1 MATLKPQRIQPLP
14 PLPIERL
21 VHPFVIFAKQASAG
35 GIVLLACTI
44 LAMAWANSPFSHTY
58 FNLWS
63 TPLEVRLGELVK
75 IEKPL
80 LLWINDGL
88 MAIFFFLVGMEIKR
102 ELLVGEL
109 RSPRKAMLSIAAAL
123 GGMVVP
129 ACIYAALNWGTP
141 EIRGWGIP
149 MATDIAFALGAL
161 ALLGTRAPL
170 ALKVFLTALAIIDDL
185 GAVLV
190 IALFYTEN
198 LKPEFLLYS
207 LLVWGVM
214 VVANGL
220 GVRGGLPYFLMGV
233 VMWFFMLKSGVHA
246 TVAGVLA
253 AFAIPV
259 RSRIDPELFIACVRE
274 YLNEFDQP
282 VAERTIILSPE
293 QQAAIEAIERE
304 ALRVQSPLQRL
315 ERLLH
320 NFVVF
325 FVVPV
330 FALANAGV
338 ALSAEGGLN
347 LTDRVIWGVALGLL
361 IGKPLG
367 ITLASWLAVRLGIA
381 QLPRGISFT
390 HIVGVGFLG
399 GIGFTMALFIA
410 GLAFQGDALDLA
422 KLGILGGS
430 TIAGIIGLLL
440 LRLMTEPQPE
450 LEYAE

>member
-1 MATLKPQRIQPLP
+1 MATLRPQKVQPLP

-21 VHPFVIFAKQASAG
+21 VRPFATFAKQASAG
-35 GIVLLACTI
+35 GIVLLACAL
-44 LAMAWANSPFSHTY
+44 LAMAWANSPLGEYY
-58 FNLWS
+58 FNLWQ
-63 TPLEVRLGELVK
+63 TPVEVRFGKLVD
-75 IEKPL
+75 IDKPL

-109 RSPRKAMLSIAAAL
+109 RSPRKAALSMAAAL

-129 ACIYAALNWGTP
+129 ALIYVALNWGTP

-170 ALKVFLTALAIIDDL
+170 ALKVFLTALAIVDDL

-190 IALFYTEN
+190 IAIFYTEN
-198 LKPEFLLYS
+198 LKVNYLLYS
-207 LLVWGVM
+207 LLVWGAM
-214 VVANGL
+214 LFANWL
-220 GVRGGLPYFLMGV
+220 GVRGGLAYFLIGT

-246 TVAGVLA
+246 TVAGVLG

-259 RSRIDPELFIACVRE
+259 RSRIDPELFIVRVRE

-315 ERLLH
+315 EHLLH
-320 NFVVF
+320 NFVAF
-325 FVVPV
+325 FVMPV

-338 ALSAEGGLN
+338 SLGGADLE
-347 LTDRVIWGVALGLL
+347 LTNRVVWGVALGLL
-361 IGKPLG
+361 IGKPVG
-367 ITLASWLAVRLGIA
+367 ITLFSWLAVRLKIA
-381 QLPRGISFT
+381 QLPQGITFT
-390 HIVGVGFLG
+390 HILGVGFLA

-410 GLAFQGDALDLA
+410 GLAFSGEQLDYA
-422 KLGILGGS
+422 KIGILGGS
-430 TIAGIIGLLL
+430 AVAGGVGFTL
-440 LRLMTEPQPE
+440 LRLMTKPQPE
-450 LEYAE
+450 LEYA